1 MPNYSEML
9 DFEINFWVAEV
20 TGKTAD
26 YCNSWADA
34 GPVIQQASIAVCCFK
49 SSLAD
54 ALPTSEGLISN
65 KFVSHENPLRA
76 AMTVFLMMRE
86 KTIG

>member
-1 MPNYSEML
+1 MQNYSDML

-34 GPVIQQASIAVCCFK
+34 F
-49 SSLAD
+49 
-54 ALPTSEGLISN
+54 PTAEGLMSN
-65 KFVSHENPLRA
+65 KFVSDPNPLRA
-76 AMTVFLMMRE
+76 AMIVFLMMKE

>member
-1 MPNYSEML
+1 MLNYGEML
-9 DFEINFWVAEV
+9 DFEINFWVSEV

-49 SSLAD
+49 NSLAD
-54 ALPTSEGLISN
+54 AFPTAEGLMSN
-65 KFVSHENPLRA
+65 KFVSHPNPLRA
-76 AMTVFLMMRE
+76 AMIVFLMMKE
-86 KTIG
+86 KAIG